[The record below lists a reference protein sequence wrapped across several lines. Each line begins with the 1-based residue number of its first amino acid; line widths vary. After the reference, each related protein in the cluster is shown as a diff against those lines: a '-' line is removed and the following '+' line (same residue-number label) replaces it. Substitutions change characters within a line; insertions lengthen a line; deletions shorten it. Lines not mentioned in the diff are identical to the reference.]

1 MLCMQTIM
9 RIKFSKM
16 TQMSNMP
23 KLTFWK
29 KSKSYFDCFVY
40 LQNRNKP
47 CKYRVNSYITG
58 PLIQDSAYNR
68 IYLSGSST
76 YTRWRG
82 RLCPIRTY
90 SLDSLSRLVYSG
102 TVVTPSPTSL
112 VGYYRLPPTILSFL
126 HNLFLIIDPHTMTE
140 TNRRFATPIL
150 DIRSSRTFYM
160 SYTGPQ

>member
-58 PLIQDSAYNR
+58 PLIQESSYNR
-68 IYLSGSST
+68 ISCPGSST

-82 RLCPIRTY
+82 RLCLLTTRV
-90 SLDSLSRLVYSG
+90 SRFLIEVCPYG
-102 TVVTPSPTSL
+102 TVVRPSWTSF
-112 VGYYRLPPTILSFL
+112 VQYRLLPSYL
-126 HNLFLIIDPHTMTE
+126 HSVLLK
-140 TNRRFATPIL
+140 
-150 DIRSSRTFYM
+150 
-160 SYTGPQ
+160 